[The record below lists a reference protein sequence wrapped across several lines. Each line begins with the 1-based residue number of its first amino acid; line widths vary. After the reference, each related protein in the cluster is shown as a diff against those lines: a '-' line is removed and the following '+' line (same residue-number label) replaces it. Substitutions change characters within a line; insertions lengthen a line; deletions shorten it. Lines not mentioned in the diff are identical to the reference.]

1 MKKIIMLFVYSVL
14 MAFNACDN
22 NTDNELSDATP
33 EFLLAASNVKKWEL
47 IDPTVEI
54 KVGDK
59 IPVIKPTAP
68 EGLVDNGLGYFYFIF
83 LDNTIRFQDGYGETK
98 EDVSLEHGCW
108 EFTDTN
114 KQSIKITWADRVEI
128 WNIKT
133 LTPSILEIETNGI
146 TQTFA
151 PTIGNP

>member
-1 MKKIIMLFVYSVL
+1 M
-14 MAFNACDN
+14 
-22 NTDNELSDATP
+22 
-33 EFLLAASNVKKWEL
+33 
-47 IDPTVEI
+47 
-54 KVGDK
+54 
-59 IPVIKPTAP
+59 IKPTAP
-68 EGLVDNGLGYFYFIF
+68 EGVVDNGLGDFYFIF

>member
-22 NTDNELSDATP
+22 NTDYELSDATP

-83 LDNTIRFQDGYGETK
+83 LDNTFFRIFLLIKKSSVHFRALYRPYLCLLPRL
-98 EDVSLEHGCW
+98 LE
-108 EFTDTN
+108 
-114 KQSIKITWADRVEI
+114 K
-128 WNIKT
+128 
-133 LTPSILEIETNGI
+133 
-146 TQTFA
+146 
-151 PTIGNP
+151 